1 MKILIF
7 KYYIKN
13 LLLQKNKKSIFV
25 KKAKFNNENST
36 KDKYLKK

>member
-13 LLLQKNKKSIFV
+13 LLQKNKKSIFV